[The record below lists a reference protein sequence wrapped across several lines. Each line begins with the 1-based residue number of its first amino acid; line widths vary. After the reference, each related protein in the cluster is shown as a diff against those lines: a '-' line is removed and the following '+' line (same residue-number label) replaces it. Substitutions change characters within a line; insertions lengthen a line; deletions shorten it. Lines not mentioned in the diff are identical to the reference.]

1 VSGSDRALHHLDRE
15 SFDLT
20 ILDIEIYPMNG
31 VELLPEIK
39 KRSPSTK
46 VIMVSGDLTDDI
58 RDECTK
64 LGATDYLRKPIQ
76 MSKLKAGVRAEESM
90 QPGWVT
96 ERS

>member
-1 VSGSDRALHHLDRE
+1 
-15 SFDLT
+15 
-20 ILDIEIYPMNG
+20 
-31 VELLPEIK
+31 
-39 KRSPSTK
+39 
-46 VIMVSGDLTDDI
+46 MVSGDLTDDI